1 MTADPQTRVYGVAEP
16 TFTAT
21 ISGFTNGETL
31 GTSDVTGT
39 ASCTTDALIGS
50 APGTYTITCTL
61 GSLASTNYDF
71 SFVPASRRSPRPT

>member
-50 APGTYTITCTL
+50 APGTYTITCSQGT
-61 GSLASTNYDF
+61 
-71 SFVPASRRSPRPT
+71 PRLDQLRLQTS